1 MLIFYSKSL
10 KSSVRITFCGAQNNL
25 LSGPGT
31 PDFGNKFT
39 DLNKSLIEQVW
50 QRVYYSHLMNFDKLK
65 LSVRHLNIIDK
76 YQEIRP
82 GPYGFEAD
90 SMEW

>member
-1 MLIFYSKSL
+1 MQ
-10 KSSVRITFCGAQNNL
+10 GA
-25 LSGPGT
+25 

-39 DLNKSLIEQVW
+39 DLNDSLVEQVW

-65 LSVRHLNIIDK
+65 MGVRHQNNIDK
-76 YQEIRP
+76 YQEIRHEANRR
-82 GPYGFEAD
+82 PYGFEAD